1 MTYEMFGEGHEPPM
15 VTTTDL
21 PLVENSARLCLMAG

>member
-15 VTTTDL
+15 GTTTDL
-21 PLVENSARLCLMAG
+21 PLVESSRRLYLMAG